1 MRDGTLMATD
11 GCVASFVKYLG
22 EWNTNGMD
30 SWGTFGKAYEE
41 QREKERRYKSGV
53 PQKNYEAM
61 MKKSGGSPLFYLR
74 DGKDARRF
82 LMEDVGIP
90 ESLMRPSGLDDKEY
104 MVAWVPSP
112 DEDVFF
118 GPDAALAIKD
128 ERNPYYK
135 AVDDSETGM
144 DLISAPDRLPGDM
157 IQYLIAH
164 NMLPDAALKHLH
176 GAEAGRKLAQEN
188 FDFLARSIR
197 RDQY

>member
-1 MRDGTLMATD
+1 
-11 GCVASFVKYLG
+11 
-22 EWNTNGMD
+22 
-30 SWGTFGKAYEE
+30 
-41 QREKERRYKSGV
+41 
-53 PQKNYEAM
+53 
-61 MKKSGGSPLFYLR
+61 MKKSDGSPLFYLR

-82 LMEDVGIP
+82 LMEEVGIP
-90 ESLMRPSGLDDKEY
+90 ESLMRPSELDDKEY

-118 GPDAALAIKD
+118 APDAALAIMD

-157 IQYLIAH
+157 VRYLIAH
-164 NMLPDAALKHLH
+164 NMLPDVALNHLN
-176 GAEAGRKLAQEN
+176 GAEAGRELAQKN
-188 FDFLARSIR
+188 LDFLARSIR